1 MGLVGFGRAKIAD
14 CRCSR
19 VFPRS
24 RTLAA
29 EQTVLGSV
37 AVLLGSLLFP
47 RSGWLVTHLSWTI
60 PAGLARLG

>member
-1 MGLVGFGRAKIAD
+1 MGWVGFGRAKTAG

-19 VFPRS
+19 AFPRK

-29 EQTVLGSV
+29 KQTVLASA

-47 RSGWLVTHLSWTI
+47 HSGSLVTYLSWTI